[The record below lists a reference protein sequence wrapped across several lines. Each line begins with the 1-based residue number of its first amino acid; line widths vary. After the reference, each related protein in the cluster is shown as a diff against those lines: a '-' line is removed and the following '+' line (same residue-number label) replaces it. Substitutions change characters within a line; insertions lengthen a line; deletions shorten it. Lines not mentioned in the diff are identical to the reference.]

1 MLRAILQ
8 GAAGMASIFRN
19 RFIETCTEFHP
30 AAIARAAPAKKIL
43 RTACSARWWRI
54 GSDNPD
60 SHAVQAA
67 LVIGDARPHAPD
79 RLLGSLDL
87 ILAEHDDR
95 ASSTPGRA
103 IPHPGLHYWI

>member
-1 MLRAILQ
+1 VRFYKEPLEWLPFSATDLLKPEPNSILQPLRALLQ
-8 GAAGMASIFRN
+8 Q
-19 RFIETCTEFHP
+19 
-30 AAIARAAPAKKIL
+30 KKIL

-103 IPHPGLHYWI
+103 VPHPGLHYWI

>member
-1 MLRAILQ
+1 MTRYKMAEQSREFYAQLAQHVGGGLGRTTLDGHAI
-8 GAAGMASIFRN
+8 
-19 RFIETCTEFHP
+19 
-30 AAIARAAPAKKIL
+30 
-43 RTACSARWWRI
+43 
-54 GSDNPD
+54 
-60 SHAVQAA
+60 QAA

-103 IPHPGLHYWI
+103 VPHPGLHYWI